1 MKINP
6 TGESRML
13 RKNRFNNKKIIVG
26 VSGGIAA
33 YKIPHL
39 VRLLKKEGA
48 EVQILMTESAK
59 NFVTPQTLSVLSERP
74 VLIDFFQN
82 NQGEWNNH
90 IDLGLWAD
98 AILIAPAGANT
109 LAKMTHGICD
119 NLLLSVIL
127 SARCPV
133 WIAPAMDLDMWAH
146 ASTQEN
152 IETLQKRNIRLIE
165 PTEGLLASG
174 LEGKGRMAEPEAI
187 LNTLLHDLLP
197 PDNYFSGKKVL
208 VTAGGTRESID
219 PVRFIGNHSSGKMG
233 FAIAEALIAC
243 GAEVSLVYGSV
254 SEKLPTN
261 CLHYPVVSA
270 EEMFETCKRLFADSS
285 ILIMSAA
292 VADYQ
297 VQTIS
302 SQKIKKTDA
311 AFSLELIKTPD
322 ILRLLSIHK
331 TPQQICIGFALE
343 TENEQAN
350 ALVKL
355 KNKNLDCIV
364 LNSLNNPHVGF
375 GKECHEV
382 DVFCKDGDTW
392 NIPAQNKTI
401 LAETLINT
409 LSVWLL
415 K

>member
-1 MKINP
+1 
-6 TGESRML
+6 ML

-74 VLIDFFQN
+74 VLINFFQN
-82 NQGEWNNH
+82 DLGEWNNH

-98 AILIAPAGANT
+98 AIVIAPAGANT

-127 SARCPV
+127 SARCPIWV
-133 WIAPAMDLDMWAH
+133 APAMDLDMWKH

-152 IETLQKRNIRLIE
+152 VGALQKRGIRLIE
-165 PTEGLLASG
+165 PTEGFLASG

-187 LNTLLHDLLP
+187 FNTLLHDLLP

-243 GAEVSLVYGSV
+243 GAEVRLVYGSV
-254 SEKLPTN
+254 SEKLPKN
-261 CLHYPVVSA
+261 CIHYPVVSA
-270 EEMFETCKRLFADSS
+270 EEMLETCKGLFADCS
-285 ILIMSAA
+285 ILMMAAA

-311 AFSLELIKTPD
+311 AFALELVKTPD
-322 ILRLLSIHK
+322 ILTLLSGNKAPH
-331 TPQQICIGFALE
+331 QICIGFALE

-364 LNSLNNPHVGF
+364 LNSLNNPNVGF
-375 GKECHEV
+375 GKESHEV
-382 DVFCKDGDTW
+382 DVFCKNGDTW
-392 NIPAQNKTI
+392 SIPAQHKST